1 MIITKIRS
9 RSCLGIEVRTSYVI
23 LREIYGWLSD
33 FGEWVIELSD
43 KKIGGLIITLTKL
56 TILINN

>member
-1 MIITKIRS
+1 
-9 RSCLGIEVRTSYVI
+9 

-33 FGEWVIELSD
+33 FGEWVMELSD